1 MAFHSGPESRGVSKI
16 LADGWL
22 NLRIA
27 VSFLT
32 RLPVSAPMPPE
43 PASAGYL
50 ARATGMFPLVGAGVG
65 VAAALAYG
73 GAHELGLPSLASA
86 FIAIGL
92 GALVTGA
99 LHEDGLADV
108 ADGLGGGRTRD
119 DRLRIM
125 RDSRIGS
132 FGALAM
138 VFSVGLR
145 AALVAGLSSPE
156 TAAAALVVAA
166 AVSRAPLPAILR
178 WLPAARA
185 EGLAAAAGRPGLPQV
200 AMASILAAAIAFAV
214 LDPVSAGAVL
224 AAAAGAAAAMAWI
237 GYRALGGHTGDIL
250 GASQQMAEMA
260 ALAAVVA
267 AA

>member
-1 MAFHSGPESRGVSKI
+1 MAFYSGPESKGESQI
-16 LADGWL
+16 LADWWL

-32 RLPVSAPMPPE
+32 RLPVPLPPLSE
-43 PASAGYL
+43 TASAGYL

-65 VAAALAYG
+65 GFAALAFL
-73 GAHELGLPSLASA
+73 GAAWIGLPPLACA

-92 GALVTGA
+92 GVLLTGA

-108 ADGLGGGRTRD
+108 ADGVGGGRTRD

-145 AALVAGLSSPE
+145 AALVAGLSVPE
-156 TAAAALVVAA
+156 TAAAVLIAAA

-178 WLPAARA
+178 WVPAART
-185 EGLAAAAGRPGLPQV
+185 EGLAADAGRPGFPQV
-200 AMASILAAAIAFAV
+200 AVAWILAAGIAFIV
-214 LDPVSAGAVL
+214 LRPVSAVVVL
-224 AAAAGAAAAMAWI
+224 AAAAGAAAVMAWI
-237 GYRALGGHTGDIL
+237 GRRTLGGHTGDIL
-250 GASQQMAEMA
+250 GASQQLAEIA

>member
-1 MAFHSGPESRGVSKI
+1 MVFYSET
-16 LADGWL
+16 LAHWWL

-27 VSFLT
+27 GAFLT
-32 RLPVSAPMPPE
+32 RLPVSLPSQPE
-43 PASAGYL
+43 RSPTGYL

-65 VAAALAYG
+65 LGAALAFL
-73 GAHELGLPSLASA
+73 GAHQLGLPALACA
-86 FIAIGL
+86 FIAVGF

-108 ADGLGGGRTRD
+108 ADGVGGGRSRD

-132 FGALAM
+132 FGALAI

-156 TAAAALVVAA
+156 TAAAALIAAA

-178 WLPAARA
+178 WVPAARA
-185 EGLAAAAGRPGLPQV
+185 EGLSADAGRPGFSQV
-200 AMASILAAAIAFAV
+200 AIASTVAAAIAVFV
-214 LDPVSAGAVL
+214 LDTASALLVL
-224 AAAAGAAAAMAWI
+224 AAAAGAAAVMAWI
-237 GYRALGGHTGDIL
+237 GRRSLGGQTGDIL
-250 GASQQMAEMA
+250 GASQQLAEIA
-260 ALAAVVA
+260 ALAAVA
-267 AA
+267 AAA